1 MNSVYLNLIPTVLS
15 NGPFHRTDYP
25 GHHTTAADTDFVFD
39 FGAFLAVVVLE
50 MGVEL
55 IEHLR
60 EWEGVREGEEGGRG
74 RGDGE
79 GRGGEGR
86 R

>member
-15 NGPFHRTDYP
+15 NGPFQRTDYP

-60 EWEGVREGEEGGRG
+60 EGEGEGGGGRG
-74 RGDGE
+74 EGE
-79 GRGGEGR
+79 G
-86 R
+86 

>member
-1 MNSVYLNLIPTVLS
+1 MNSVYVELNS
-15 NGPFHRTDYP
+15 NGTFQRTDYP

-60 EWEGVREGEEGGRG
+60 EGEGVREGEKGGRG